1 MKIRRLIRHG
11 KNKETLTFHSVH
23 IDLSLSLVHWRR
35 NYTTISS
42 HLSCRRTLEIFTSE
56 KKCCEKFQISLFSL
70 SRENIYVEIINKI
83 SSRANVDVWLDIR
96 VKRERREKIYSI
108 RKWSM
113 ELHCRAPDASEQAAE
128 SLETS
133 DRVSG
138 RVNRLFISIIKIVF
152 VSFNSAKVQ

>member
-11 KNKETLTFHSVH
+11 KNKETLAFHSVH
-23 IDLSLSLVHWRR
+23 IDLSLTGDGTTPPSHRISHAGEHWRYLR
-35 NYTTISS
+35 VK
-42 HLSCRRTLEIFTSE
+42 

-83 SSRANVDVWLDIR
+83 SSRANVDVWLDVR